1 MTGIIGVL
9 VVVSSVIGGYA
20 MAHGNFH
27 VLFQPAEFV
36 IIFGAAIGSLI
47 LSSPGK
53 VMKAIVKDIGHVFTD
68 SKLNKEHYIQ
78 LLLLLNAVYAKIKKE
93 GLIAIEAD
101 VENYE
106 KSALFQKH
114 SNIMG
119 DHDVAEFICDTIRV
133 MITANYPPHEME
145 NLMDIDLE
153 INNHE
158 RLVPSHSI
166 TKMGDAL
173 PGLGIVA
180 AVLGVILTMGMIS
193 EPPEVLGHHIGA
205 ALVGTFLGVL
215 ACYGFVGPM
224 GTNLEHKANERAAY
238 MNVIKTSLMAAYSTD
253 FMIHFAIESGRRAIP
268 GEDRPS
274 FLEVE
279 EALKKWK
286 ATKS

>member
-1 MTGIIGVL
+1 MTSLIGIAVVL
-9 VVVSSVIGGYA
+9 AAVLGGYA
-20 MAHGNFH
+20 MESGNFS
-27 VLFQPAEFV
+27 VLFQPAEFL

-53 VMKAIVKDIGHVFTD
+53 VFKAILRDIGHVFAD
-68 SKLNKEHYIQ
+68 SKLNKQYYID

-101 VENYE
+101 VESHE

-114 SNIMG
+114 GKIMG

-158 RLVPSHSI
+158 RMVPSHSI
-166 TKMGDAL
+166 NKVGDAL

-180 AVLGVILTMGMIS
+180 AVLGVVLTMGMIT

-215 ACYGFVGPM
+215 TCYGFIGPM
-224 GTNLEHKANERAAY
+224 ATNLEHKANERAAY

-279 EALKKWK
+279 AALKKWK

>member
-1 MTGIIGVL
+1 MTAIIGIAVVL
-9 VVVSSVIGGYA
+9 AAVLGGYA
-20 MAHGNFH
+20 MESGNFH

-36 IIFGAAIGSLI
+36 IIYGAAVGSLI
-47 LSSPGK
+47 LSSPTKVFKAIIHDIGK
-53 VMKAIVKDIGHVFTD
+53 VFAD
-68 SKLNKEHYIQ
+68 SKLNKEYYVE
-78 LLLLLNAVYAKIKKE
+78 LLLLLNAIYAKIKKE

-101 VENYE
+101 VENHE

-114 SNIMG
+114 GKIMG
-119 DHDVAEFICDTIRV
+119 DRDVAEFICDTIRV

-158 RLVPSHSI
+158 RMVPSHSI
-166 TKMGDAL
+166 NKMGDAL
-173 PGLGIVA
+173 PGLVIVA
-180 AVLGVILTMGMIS
+180 AVLGVVLTMGMIT

-215 ACYGFVGPM
+215 TCYGFIGPIA
-224 GTNLEHKANERAAY
+224 TNLEHKANERAAY

>member
-1 MTGIIGVL
+1 MTALIGIAVVL
-9 VVVSSVIGGYA
+9 CSVIGGYA
-20 MAHGNFH
+20 MENGNFS
-27 VLFQPAEFV
+27 VLFQPAEFL
-36 IIFGAAIGSLI
+36 IILGAATGSLI

-53 VMKAIVKDIGHVFTD
+53 ILKAIIHDLGHIFAD

-78 LLLLLNAVYAKIKKE
+78 LLLLLNAIYAKIKKE

-101 VENYE
+101 VETPE

-114 SNIMG
+114 TAIMS
-119 DHDVAEFICDTIRV
+119 DHNVAEFICDTIRV

-158 RLVPSHSI
+158 RMIPSHSI

-180 AVLGVILTMGMIS
+180 AVLGVVLTMGMIS

-215 ACYGFVGPM
+215 SCYGFIGPIA
-224 GTNLEHKANERAAY
+224 TNLEHKANERAAY